1 MSHFKV
7 KNLATFITFMILYN
21 FHFYLAPNASVL
33 WLIFHRVEITHFT
46 YPFISQPTLG
56 FFTLFGYYELCY
68 VLAVVWTYTSTS
80 LEYIR

>member
-68 VLAVVWTYTSTS
+68 
-80 LEYIR
+80 EYPRTGCCMDIHFHIS